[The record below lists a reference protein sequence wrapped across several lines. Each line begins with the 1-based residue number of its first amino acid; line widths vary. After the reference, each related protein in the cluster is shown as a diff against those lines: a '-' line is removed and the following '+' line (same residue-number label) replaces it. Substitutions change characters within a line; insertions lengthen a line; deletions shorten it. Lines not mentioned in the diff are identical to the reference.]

1 MNYSMFNKIINN
13 ALFISGTAV
22 TSGIIYKCFKDLYD
36 DTTRLNNHY
45 VSHSNSIF
53 NSGMFVG
60 TLLGFTY
67 SYLKCPGL
75 LHETLKL
82 EN

>member
-1 MNYSMFNKIINN
+1 MFNNVINDT
-13 ALFISGTAV
+13 LFISTLALTGGV
-22 TSGIIYKCFKDLYD
+22 VYKCVKDFYD
-36 DTTRLNNHY
+36 DTSRQQNHY
-45 VSHSNSIF
+45 ISHSNSIF

>member
-1 MNYSMFNKIINN
+1 MFNKIINN
-13 ALFISGTAV
+13 TLFISATAL

-36 DTTRLNNHY
+36 DTTRLNNRY
-45 VSHSNSIF
+45 ISHSNSIF

-60 TLLGFTY
+60 TVFGFTY
-67 SYLKCPGL
+67 SYLKCP
-75 LHETLKL
+75 ESFYQRLKL